1 VVPQGSVLGPLLF
14 LLYINDICEVSKVFK
29 FILFADD
36 TNLFCSGDNLK
47 QLLDTMEKE
56 MVQLKNWFDSNKI
69 TLNTRKTTFIVFG
82 SRLLNTIGK
91 LMINEVEIER
101 VSAIKFLGVIID
113 NNLNW
118 KPHISYTGE
127 QDLKVNRDIV

>member
-82 SRLLNTIGK
+82 SRLLNTI
-91 LMINEVEIER
+91 
-101 VSAIKFLGVIID
+101 
-113 NNLNW
+113 
-118 KPHISYTGE
+118 
-127 QDLKVNRDIV
+127 